1 MKQLL
6 LFLSLLLTSCTS
18 IEFISTNPDDN
29 TTVVTSV
36 EKSLFHEQEKLS
48 LTLSE
53 NNGGEIKS
61 ISWKGKEILME
72 PISEN
77 FPEEH
82 DDFKK
87 QNALLMD
94 DSSGLLIID
103 VRKSRAYSF
112 RRSFNVS
119 YNDDTDEYTVEVIY
133 NVKNY
138 SSDKELK
145 YQWESFMKLKEKPEH
160 YLITGDWSS
169 SNLKSIAQSDLPLN
183 GNLIVKIPGKDQLTL
198 KIVASKVKDLILNLK
213 NLGQETK
220 IATGKQQALNSKGR
234 ISWKVQYIF
243 KENL

>member
-169 SNLKSIAQSDLPLN
+169 SNLKSIATMRPE
-183 GNLIVKIPGKDQLTL
+183 P
-198 KIVASKVKDLILNLK
+198 VA
-213 NLGQETK
+213 T
-220 IATGKQQALNSKGR
+220 
-234 ISWKVQYIF
+234 
-243 KENL
+243 